1 MTSQLALLGGRPVR
15 TRPFPAWPVF
25 GKAEE
30 ARLLR
35 ALRSGKWGRLQGDEV
50 DIARA
55 FEKVYAHR
63 AALTAWD
70 RARRPRR
77 RKGPA

>member
-1 MTSQLALLGGRPVR
+1 MTSPLALLGGRPVR

-35 ALRSGKWGRLQGDEV
+35 TLRSGQWGRLQGDEV
-50 DIARA
+50 RR
-55 FEKVYAHR
+55 FE
-63 AALTAWD
+63 
-70 RARRPRR
+70 
-77 RKGPA
+77 